1 MYHLTHI
8 RFTTVAISQSIPFEK
23 VEPHQLLASC
33 RSLATIQISRD
44 LRNDAAVRISTALST
59 LSPDVEAAC
68 RKALED
74 AGGDKSKAKI
84 DLDSIPS
91 MSDDVLDINIGDA
104 IKAVRQYR
112 DIILK
117 QQEAREALVEQIV
130 KSRCK
135 FGSMEAAEAFFGIG
149 AKEEKLK
156 KRRDVLQD
164 AMELEGLD
172 VLEEEEGKGG
182 SMDADLGGD
191 NAGGKL
197 PPLTWYEKEK
207 EAALV
212 AGVVGGE
219 PQAKKARVE

>member
-1 MYHLTHI
+1 
-8 RFTTVAISQSIPFEK
+8 
-23 VEPHQLLASC
+23 
-33 RSLATIQISRD
+33 
-44 LRNDAAVRISTALST
+44 
-59 LSPDVEAAC
+59 
-68 RKALED
+68 
-74 AGGDKSKAKI
+74 
-84 DLDSIPS
+84 

-172 VLEEEEGKGG
+172 VLEEEEGMGD

-197 PPLTWYEKEK
+197 FFLTWYEKEK
-207 EAALV
+207 EAALLV
-212 AGVVGGE
+212 AGGGGE
-219 PQAKKARVE
+219 PQAKKSRVE

>member
-1 MYHLTHI
+1 MEVRHNWTVEQVRTLMDKPFMDLIFEAQQVHRHYQQHNHVQVSTLLSIKTGACPEDCKYCPQSA
-8 RFTTVAISQSIPFEK
+8 RYTTDIEK
-23 VEPHQLLASC
+23 ERLMEVERVL
-33 RSLATIQISRD
+33 
-44 LRNDAAVRISTALST
+44 DAAQ
-59 LSPDVEAAC
+59 
-68 RKALED
+68 
-74 AGGDKSKAKI
+74 KAK
-84 DLDSIPS
+84 
-91 MSDDVLDINIGDA
+91 
-104 IKAVRQYR
+104 KAGSTRFCMGAAWKNPKQR
-112 DIILK
+112 DMPYLTDMT
-117 QQEAREALVEQIV
+117 LVEQIV

-135 FGSMEAAEAFFGIG
+135 FGSTEAAEAFASID

-172 VLEEEEGKGG
+172 VLEEEEGKGD
-182 SMDADLGGD
+182 SMDADLGGE

-212 AGVVGGE
+212 AGGGGE